1 MGWTEGVEWDIP
13 WNQTGPGRWKDEVA
27 VAIADHLTNGGSQRA
42 AALLDPPARREAKPQ
57 GEENPQ
63 APQRGWAA
71 RLLGRFHVT
80 GVFWYKFH
88 AFGAT
93 LPSWMASVIIPLF
106 VSFFFVALRSI
117 RRAVASNLEAVQ
129 GPCGWW
135 RRQVRIWKSFYA
147 FAWSQTERYE
157 RLLTDR
163 EFHMEGERWEVW
175 EQAVGGPLGVVL
187 VTGHV
192 GNWEMASTLPEA
204 RGNSRLHVVREEEM
218 DPEAQAFVSERLAR
232 RTGDGYVTHFASG
245 VEPSLGVKLYE
256 ALTRGEVVALQGDRP
271 RKQGRSVPVTFLGR
285 AHRLPAGPLALAR
298 QAGVPLVPAFVFRT
312 GRRAYR
318 IRFSDPVRVSRTA
331 DRRGDLEAAGQQLA
345 DHLGAAVRHRP
356 HQWFAFRELW
366 P

>member
-1 MGWTEGVEWDIP
+1 M
-13 WNQTGPGRWKDEVA
+13 
-27 VAIADHLTNGGSQRA
+27 AIADHLTNGGTQP
-42 AALLDPPARREAKPQ
+42 AALLDPPVRREAPPKD
-57 GEENPQ
+57 EENPQ
-63 APQRGWAA
+63 APERGWAA

-88 AFGAT
+88 AFGAA
-93 LPSWMASVIIPLF
+93 LPSWMAHVLIPLF

-117 RRAVASNLEAVQ
+117 RRGVASNLDAAL

-135 RRQVRIWKSFYA
+135 RRQVRIWRTFSS

-163 EFHMEGERWEVW
+163 PFDMTGERWEVW
-175 EQAVGGPLGVVL
+175 QQAVDSGEGVVL

-204 RGNSRLHVVREEEM
+204 RGDSCLHVVREEEM
-218 DPEAQAFVSERLAR
+218 DPDAQAFVAERLAR
-232 RTGDGYVTHFASG
+232 RTGDGYVTHFAAG
-245 VEPSLGVKLYE
+245 VEPTLGVKLYE

-285 AHRLPAGPLALAR
+285 PYQLPAGPLALAR

-318 IRFSDPVRVSRTA
+318 IRFSDPIRVPRTP
-331 DRRGDLEAAGQQLA
+331 DRPGDLETAAQQLA
-345 DHLGAAVRHRP
+345 DQIAAAVRHRP
-356 HQWFAFRELW
+356 HQWFVFRELW
-366 P
+366 PGD

>member
-1 MGWTEGVEWDIP
+1 M
-13 WNQTGPGRWKDEVA
+13 
-27 VAIADHLTNGGSQRA
+27 AIADQLTERRQERGI
-42 AALLDPPARREAKPQ
+42 LDPPARATVSRPPKED
-57 GEENPQ
+57 ENPQ

-93 LPSWMASVIIPLF
+93 LPSWIAWVITPIF

-117 RRAVASNLEAVQ
+117 RRGVAANLEAVL

-135 RRQVRIWKSFYA
+135 RRQLRIWNTFHS

-163 EFHMEGERWEVW
+163 EFRMEGERWEVW
-175 EQAVGGPLGVVL
+175 ERAVASPRGVVL

-204 RGNSRLHVVREEEM
+204 RGGSRLHVVREEEM
-218 DPEAQAFVSERLAR
+218 DPEAQAFVAERLAR
-232 RTGDGYVTHFASG
+232 RTDDGYVTHFAAG

-271 RKQGRSVPVTFLGR
+271 RRQGRSVPVTFLDR
-285 AHRLPAGPLALAR
+285 PHRLPAGPLALAR

-318 IRFSDPVRVSRTA
+318 IRFSDPIRVRRTP
-331 DRRGDLEAAGQQLA
+331 DRPGDLEAAAQALADQLA
-345 DHLGAAVRHRP
+345 AAVRRRP
-356 HQWFAFRELW
+356 HQWFVFRELW